1 MRLLAAP
8 DKFRGSAT
16 AADAAEAMQRACDLL
31 GWRCT
36 RLPMA
41 DGGEGTLDVFGG
53 ANRESVVT
61 GPLGNPV
68 RAGWR
73 MRGDTAIVEM
83 ARSSGLLLA
92 GGPEGNDPIRATSR
106 GAGELVE
113 LAHRAGARRVIVG
126 VGGSACTDGGTGAV
140 DVLADYAPLDG
151 SHGLTVVV
159 ASDVRTLFVDAAAV
173 YGPQKGATPDQVAM
187 LTARLDRIAEDY
199 QARYGVDVRS
209 IPGSGAAGGLAGGL
223 AALGARI
230 ESGFDLV
237 ARELGLREAIAT
249 ADLVLTGEGRL
260 DGSSLDGKVVG
271 GVLRMAHS
279 AGVRGAVIAGQV
291 ADDVLL
297 DETVVSL
304 AHEYGL
310 DRSMHATIS
319 CIAAAAATI
328 MGGPTSED
336 PAAP

>member
-16 AADAAEAMQRACDLL
+16 AADAADAMARACDLV

-41 DGGEGTLDVFGG
+41 DGGEGTLEVFGG
-53 ANRESVVT
+53 ANRESIVT

-73 MRGDTAIVEM
+73 RQSDTAIVEM
-83 ARSSGLLLA
+83 ARAAGLQLA
-92 GGPEGNDPIRATSR
+92 GGTSGNDPMRATSR
-106 GAGELVE
+106 GVGELVE
-113 LAHRAGARRVIVG
+113 LAHRAGAGRVIVG
-126 VGGSACTDGGTGAV
+126 VGGSACTDGGAGAV
-140 DVLADYAPLDG
+140 EVLGKYAPLDG
-151 SHGLTVVV
+151 SRGLTVVV
-159 ASDVRTLFVDAAAV
+159 ASDVRTLFLDAAAI
-173 YGPQKGATPDQVAM
+173 YGPQKGATADQVAE
-187 LTARLDRIAEDY
+187 LTERLERVAEGYRRD
-199 QARYGVDVRS
+199 YGVDVRT
-209 IPGSGAAGGLAGGL
+209 IPGGGAAGGLAGGL

-230 ESGFDLV
+230 ESGFDLI
-237 ARELGLREAIAT
+237 AQELGLQDAIAH

-260 DGSSLDGKVVG
+260 DGSSMDGKVVG

-291 ADDVLL
+291 AEDVSL

-304 AHEYGL
+304 TVEFGL
-310 DRSMHATIS
+310 DRSMFATMS

-328 MGGPTSED
+328 LSGSTPED
-336 PAAP
+336 L